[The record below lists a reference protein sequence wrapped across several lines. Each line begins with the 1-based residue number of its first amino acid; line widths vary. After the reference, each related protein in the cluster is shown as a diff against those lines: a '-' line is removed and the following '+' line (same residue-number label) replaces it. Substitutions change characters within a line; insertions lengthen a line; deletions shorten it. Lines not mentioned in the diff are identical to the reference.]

1 MSLWFDFITTSVD
14 NLCTW
19 ISVGNCVFVRPALW
33 AGEKEHKSGSVS
45 AVWVQ
50 PWMNSPRVA
59 RLLALPCHILKS
71 SFVWE
76 PPNIYPTPERAL
88 RRAGGSV
95 SQTRDDNG
103 SWGVR
108 VMCWWALRQL
118 SSATPMGLIH
128 PWESHTLCLASSRNG
143 RNENVTVMAME
154 TNSWLPHLILLHL
167 LFCSSPISRHRPGL
181 RTVG

>member
-1 MSLWFDFITTSVD
+1 MSENPAPAQFWATSKLLNPLFIFPPGLHSEIPSWARKNQFIAIQLFNDFHSFSSCAIFQVFKRGWLWKNGEVYQGKMSLWFDFITTSVD

-59 RLLALPCHILKS
+59 RLLALTCHILKS

-76 PPNIYPTPERAL
+76 PPNIYPTLERAP

-95 SQTRDDNG
+95 SQTKDDNG
-103 SWGVR
+103 S
-108 VMCWWALRQL
+108 
-118 SSATPMGLIH
+118 
-128 PWESHTLCLASSRNG
+128 
-143 RNENVTVMAME
+143 
-154 TNSWLPHLILLHL
+154 
-167 LFCSSPISRHRPGL
+167 
-181 RTVG
+181 